1 VVGCRLHTPCSRTVR
16 IVVLAVMLCLAACAC
31 APPAW
36 GDAQHAQV
44 ATSSEMATARTLGL
58 PGMVPIT
65 GDNVAD
71 GTYDIQAESSSS
83 FFKIE
88 SAVLTVKDGQM
99 SAQIAMRSSSYECV
113 YMGTGREAAQADAE
127 DYIPFDG
134 KAMTFTVPVE
144 ALDADLDCA
153 AFSSRRHKWYDRTIM
168 FYAAT
173 LPEDALLVELPEY
186 GDPED
191 AGESTA
197 KTAQDVAAGA
207 VQHEDGYEAVAIDKP
222 DGTYS
227 IEVNMTGGSGRAQVS
242 SPTWLIVNDGHAYA
256 KLLWS
261 SPNYD
266 YMVVNDVKYLNKT
279 TDGSNSTFV
288 IPITAMDE
296 EIVAIADT
304 TAMGDPLEI
313 EYHLTF
319 YSGTVG
325 DKDMIPQEAA
335 VKVLYIAIA
344 VIVVG
349 GILNYALKK
358 RRKQ

>member
-1 VVGCRLHTPCSRTVR
+1 MVSCRLNISCSRTVR
-16 IVVLAVMLCLAACAC
+16 IVALVVMVYLAVCAC
-31 APPAW
+31 SPRAW

-44 ATSSEMATARTLGL
+44 ADSSEMAAARTLSL
-58 PGMVPIT
+58 PGMEPIT

-71 GTYDIQAESSSS
+71 GTYDIRAESSSP

-88 SAVLTVKDGQM
+88 SATITVKDGRM
-99 SAQIAMRSSSYECV
+99 TAQITMRSSSYECV
-113 YMGTGREAAQADAE
+113 YMGAGREAAQAAAE
-127 DYIPFDG
+127 DYIPFDS

-168 FYAAT
+168 LYAAT
-173 LPEDALLVELPEY
+173 LPEDALWVELPEY

-191 AGESTA
+191 AEEPMA
-197 KTAQDVAAGA
+197 KTAQDVAAGT

-242 SPTWLIVNDGHAYA
+242 SPTWLIVNEGHAYA
-256 KLLWS
+256 RLLWS

-266 YMVVNDVKYLNKT
+266 YMIVNDVKYLNKT

-288 IPITAMDE
+288 IPITTMDE
-296 EIVAIADT
+296 EIVVIADT

-319 YSGTVG
+319 YSATVG

-335 VKVLYIAIA
+335 VKVLYIAII
-344 VIVVG
+344 VIVLG

-358 RRKQ
+358 RKKQ